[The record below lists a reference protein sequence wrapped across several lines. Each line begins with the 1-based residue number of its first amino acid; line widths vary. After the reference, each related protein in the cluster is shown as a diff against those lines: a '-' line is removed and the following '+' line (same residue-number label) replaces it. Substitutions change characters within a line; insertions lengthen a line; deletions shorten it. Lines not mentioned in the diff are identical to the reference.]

1 MSERSLSWTSGFWLL
16 VCAGLAGII
25 MLELSSSLTLAP
37 QVTAAP
43 PLAPP
48 AQARPDAPLFEAP
61 PENAF
66 EEIALRPLF
75 YESRRPY
82 VPPAEDAEA
91 APAEPEAA
99 VAVELVGTLVTDQGR
114 AALVQPAGQEAS
126 WRREGDKI
134 AGWRIGA
141 IERDSITLRQGD
153 ETETLTLRADL
164 ASPGKPQK
172 GETAADRRKRKKQQ
186 QQQQAVANDPT
197 HN

>member
-1 MSERSLSWTSGFWLL
+1 MSERSLGWATGFWLL

-25 MLELSSSLTLAP
+25 VLELSSNLTLAP

-43 PLAPP
+43 PLAPL

-82 VPPAEDAEA
+82 VPPADGAEA

-99 VAVELVGTLVTDQGR
+99 VAVELVGTLVTEERR
-114 AALVQPAGQEAS
+114 AALLQPEGQTSS
-126 WRREGDKI
+126 WRREGEKI
-134 AGWRIGA
+134 AGWRIEQ
-141 IERDSITLRQGD
+141 ILRDQVTLQQGE
-153 ETETLTLRADL
+153 ETRTLELRAD
-164 ASPGKPQK
+164 ATGPVEPPNRK
-172 GETAADRRKRKKQQ
+172 TRRKRERDRAAEPAAK
-186 QQQQAVANDPT
+186 APRRD
-197 HN
+197 